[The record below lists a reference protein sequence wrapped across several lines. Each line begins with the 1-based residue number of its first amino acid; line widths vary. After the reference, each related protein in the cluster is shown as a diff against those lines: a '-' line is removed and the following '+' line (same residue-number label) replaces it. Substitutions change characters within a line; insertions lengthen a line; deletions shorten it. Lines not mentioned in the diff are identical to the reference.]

1 MIRPSLTVIKQPIY
15 DMGAVAARIIVKL
28 IDNQDVEE
36 KYIILPHTLI
46 ERQSS

>member
-1 MIRPSLTVIKQPIY
+1 
-15 DMGAVAARIIVKL
+15 MGAVAARIIVKL